1 PEAPREEALLAI
13 ELGRLATGLG
23 DCRSI
28 KLGQFGA
35 SDDRDLGAEGPRQAD
50 PHVGADQQAAGIGR
64 CVGRFG
70 LTEQYAGA
78 NPEQVG
84 REHLPLQRVPDA
96 APEGV
101 VGRDR
106 TLQQVSEDAVL
117 LEEVEQFAGHDRA
130 EEVDQAVAQQR
141 PFVVRARVADE
152 PVGVDQA
159 GGDAAEKLHFL
170 AAHDVRAALS
180 DERNAGDDR
189 FALAGPDEL
198 CGDLVE
204 PGGAW
209 NIRSFFPA
217 AVRADH
223 PGEQHRMV
231 AEPLANFRDGRLKAA
246 GSNRQHALRIFEFVA
261 MFARRIEQIGAPV
274 GRPPVD
280 RNEAVHPTH
289 RTAHGV
295 NNRGHATSLHRFCF
309 LCGTRMGNETKVE
322 CVADVRAELGEGP
335 VWVAAERA
343 LYWVDINGR
352 RIFRLSESGERRE
365 WPTPMRVGSIAP
377 RARGGFI
384 AGTDRGIALVDLDQD
399 RFEVVASPEQHLPHN
414 RFNDGKVDRQGR
426 FWAGTMDDREKGSA
440 GALYR
445 IDPDRTCTAIDGGYG
460 ITNGP
465 AFSPDGARMYHSD
478 TLRQVTY
485 AFDLDAA
492 GEATNRRVFVQFG
505 AGDGHPDGMTVDAE
519 GCLWIALWGGWCVRR
534 FSPDGDLLRTV
545 E

>member
-1 PEAPREEALLAI
+1 
-13 ELGRLATGLG
+13 
-23 DCRSI
+23 
-28 KLGQFGA
+28 
-35 SDDRDLGAEGPRQAD
+35 
-50 PHVGADQQAAGIGR
+50 
-64 CVGRFG
+64 
-70 LTEQYAGA
+70 
-78 NPEQVG
+78 
-84 REHLPLQRVPDA
+84 
-96 APEGV
+96 
-101 VGRDR
+101 
-106 TLQQVSEDAVL
+106 
-117 LEEVEQFAGHDRA
+117 
-130 EEVDQAVAQQR
+130 
-141 PFVVRARVADE
+141 
-152 PVGVDQA
+152 
-159 GGDAAEKLHFL
+159 
-170 AAHDVRAALS
+170 
-180 DERNAGDDR
+180 
-189 FALAGPDEL
+189 
-198 CGDLVE
+198 
-204 PGGAW
+204 
-209 NIRSFFPA
+209 
-217 AVRADH
+217 
-223 PGEQHRMV
+223 M
-231 AEPLANFRDGRLKAA
+231 
-246 GSNRQHALRIFEFVA
+246 GS
-261 MFARRIEQIGAPV
+261 
-274 GRPPVD
+274 
-280 RNEAVHPTH
+280 
-289 RTAHGV
+289 
-295 NNRGHATSLHRFCF
+295 
-309 LCGTRMGNETKVE
+309 ETKVE

-335 VWVAAERA
+335 VWVAAEQA

-365 WPTPMRVGSIAP
+365 WPTPMRVGSVAP

-426 FWAGTMDDREKGSA
+426 FLAGTMDDREKGSA

-545 E
+545 EMPVEQPSSCAFGGPGLDRLYVTSATKGLDQTALAMQPNAGGLFMLIPGVRGIPDLPFAG